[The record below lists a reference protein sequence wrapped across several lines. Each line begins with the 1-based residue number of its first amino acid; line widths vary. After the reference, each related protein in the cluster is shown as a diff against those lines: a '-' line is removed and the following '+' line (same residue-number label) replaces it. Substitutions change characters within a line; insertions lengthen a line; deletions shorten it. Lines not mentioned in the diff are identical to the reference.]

1 MYMVTDSNGVY
12 SNEDAAR
19 YRYRAMMYKT
29 PPSLSFHLQQKKF
42 CAINVPPLLS
52 VG

>member
-1 MYMVTDSNGVY
+1 MVTDSNGVY

-19 YRYRAMMYKT
+19 YRYRAIMYKT
-29 PPSLSFHLQQKKF
+29 PPIPLIPFATEKF
-42 CAINVPPLLS
+42 YATNVSPLLS